1 MIKIKMKKNI
11 LLFSASALLILAFS
25 QSCKNDKSQEFLQKI
40 DSLQVEN
47 DNLLKEIGDLDQSL
61 TAKEEALNKVLAD
74 LKNQKVTQQ
83 EFEAKFKDSN
93 KQMLEFK
100 AKYNSLQEKY
110 DKLQKEYNA
119 LQEKYNAL
127 LAENEGLRNQLA
139 QKDQLIAELQ
149 SKLDKTSVVAARQ
162 EAILNKTI
170 YVSNLAILGK
180 KKNGETY
187 RNNRIKAGADILS
200 YALDIGVPEGVE
212 APEESA
218 IKITVNKP
226 DGTRYDE
233 FDIAC
238 KKTSCSAIEREVQG
252 RLAKGSYKVRVS
264 YQGREVLSTGF
275 NVN

>member
-1 MIKIKMKKNI
+1 MKFNI
-11 LLFSASALLILAFS
+11 LLLAAFACMLLMLS
-25 QSCKNDKSQEFLQKI
+25 QSCKSDKSQEFLQKI

-61 TAKEEALNKVLAD
+61 TAKEDALNKVLAD
-74 LKNQKVTQQ
+74 LKNQKLTQQ
-83 EFEAKFKDSN
+83 DFESKFKDSN

-139 QKDQLIAELQ
+139 QKDELIAELQ
-149 SKLDKTSVVAARQ
+149 TKLEKTSVVAARQ
-162 EAILNKTI
+162 EATLNKTI

-187 RNNRIKAGADILS
+187 RNNRIKTGADILS
-200 YALDIGVPEGVE
+200 YSLEIGVPEGVN
-212 APEESA
+212 APDESSL
-218 IKITVNKP
+218 KVTVNKP
-226 DGTRYDE
+226 DGSRYDE
-233 FDIAC
+233 FNI
-238 KKTSCSAIEREVQG
+238 SCQKNTCPAIEREVQG
-252 RLAKGSYKVRVS
+252 RLAKGSYKVRVN
-264 YQGREVLSTGF
+264 YQGREVLATGF